1 MSKQLMKYF
10 VMFLLKLT
18 NYYAYKIFIMV
29 ILYNFSIKELDVAKN
44 VMGRADKMLNN
55 VKNAKVKVA

>member
-44 VMGRADKMLNN
+44 VMGRADKMLSN
-55 VKNAKVKVA
+55 VKNAKAKVA

>member
-44 VMGRADKMLNN
+44 VMGRADKTLNN

>member
-1 MSKQLMKYF
+1 
-10 VMFLLKLT
+10 
-18 NYYAYKIFIMV
+18 MV

>member
-44 VMGRADKMLNN
+44 VMGRADKMLSN
-55 VKNAKVKVA
+55 VKNAKAKVG